1 MRSHIGPADLEMLA
15 TDALRAVLGQV
26 SVIKVKEM
34 RREAHTHGRCVEIL
48 ADVEVFGHTHLL
60 ACGVKAQ
67 GEPAQVRTA
76 LRDLRNDAAS
86 ISGKATPVIIAP
98 YLSPEAQ
105 QLCKENAAGFLDL
118 EGNAR
123 LMLGE
128 IFIGM
133 RSLPGEGANSAA
145 AQCTRPSR
153 SSSHR
158 AAARTFAQDRV
169 AIPLGA

>member
-1 MRSHIGPADLEMLA
+1 MRSNIEPADLEMRA
-15 TDALRAVLGQV
+15 IDALRAVLGQV
-26 SVIKVKEM
+26 SVIKLKEM

-48 ADVEVFGHTHLL
+48 ADIEVFGRTHLL
-60 ACGVKAQ
+60 ACEVKAQ

-76 LRDLRNDAAS
+76 LRNLRNDVAS
-86 ISGKATPVIIAP
+86 ISGNATPVIIAP

-105 QLCKENAAGFLDL
+105 QLCKEHNAGFLDL

-123 LMLGE
+123 LTLGE
-128 IFIGM
+128 VFIGM
-133 RSLPGEGANSAA
+133 RSLPSQGANSSSLSA
-145 AQCTRPSR
+145 RPPR

-158 AAARTFAQDRV
+158 AAARTFGGDRA